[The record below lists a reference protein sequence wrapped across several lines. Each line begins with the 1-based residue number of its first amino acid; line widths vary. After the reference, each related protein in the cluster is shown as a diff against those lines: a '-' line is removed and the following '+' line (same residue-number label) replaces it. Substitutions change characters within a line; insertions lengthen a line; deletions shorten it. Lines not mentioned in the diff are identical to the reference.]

1 MLTKVGKRYVSHW
14 FSLDQAGSF
23 TQEQETPLDILLF
36 LQMADRVL
44 LTNFKHT
51 SDLETTQTPINS
63 SRMAN

>member
-23 TQEQETPLDILLF
+23 TQEQETPLGVITF
-36 LQMADRVL
+36 SPNGSDRVL
-44 LTNFKHT
+44 LTNFRHT

-63 SRMAN
+63 RMAN